1 MKKLALVAAFLCIG
15 LGVAAQKTGH
25 VSVAEVIAGM
35 PAKKTA
41 EQEIEALSKKYQ
53 ADIEIKMVALQK
65 KANQY
70 QEKVKTASP
79 EQLEQWNKE
88 VQKENQDIEKMR
100 AEAYKAIEKKRQELL
115 NPIINKVQESI
126 NKIAKA
132 QGINYV
138 LDYSRGGVLVYAEG
152 GNDITP
158 AVKKDL
164 GIQ

>member
-1 MKKLALVAAFLCIG
+1 MKKLALVAAFLCTG
-15 LGVAAQKTGH
+15 LVVSAQKIGH
-25 VSVAEVIAGM
+25 VSAAEIVAAM

-41 EQEIEALSKKYQ
+41 DAEIEALSKKYQ

-79 EQLEQWNKE
+79 EQLEQWKQE
-88 VQKENQDIEKMR
+88 IQKGSQAIDKMKV
-100 AEAYKAIEKKRQELL
+100 ESYKAIEKKKQDLL

-138 LDYSRGGVLVYAEG
+138 LDSSRGGVLVYAEG

>member
-1 MKKLALVAAFLCIG
+1 MKKLALVTAFLCTG
-15 LGVAAQKTGH
+15 LGVAAQKIGH
-25 VSVAEVIAGM
+25 ISVAEIVAAM

-41 EQEIEALSKKYQ
+41 DAEVEALSKKYQ

-70 QEKVKTASP
+70 QEKAKTASP
-79 EQLEQWNKE
+79 EQLKQWNQE
-88 VQKENQDIEKMR
+88 VQKEGQAIDKMR
-100 AEAYKAIEKKRQELL
+100 AEAYKALDKKKQELL
-115 NPIINKVQESI
+115 SPIINKVQESI
-126 NKIAKA
+126 NKTAKA

-138 LDYSRGGVLVYAEG
+138 LDSSRGGVLVYAEG

>member
-1 MKKLALVAAFLCIG
+1 MKKLALVTAILCTG
-15 LGVAAQKTGH
+15 LGVSAQKIGH
-25 VSVAEVIAGM
+25 VSVSEVIASM

-41 EQEIEALSKKYQ
+41 DAEIEALSKKYQ
-53 ADIEIKMVALQK
+53 ADIEFKMVALQK

-70 QEKVKTASP
+70 QEKARTASP
-79 EQLEQWNKE
+79 EQVKQLSEE
-88 VQKENQDIEKMR
+88 LQKESQAIDKMR
-100 AEAYKAIEKKRQELL
+100 AEAYKALDKRKQELL
-115 NPIINKVQESI
+115 NPILNKVQEAI
-126 NKIAKA
+126 NKTAKA

-138 LDYSRGGVLVYAEG
+138 LDSSAGRGLLYAEG